1 MAQKRI
7 NKELKGRMRGP
18 NMLINN
24 YFQFLSISDSG
35 YPNRQHAPNF
45 ELPVQKIACHIFFF
59 TKNHRLHLT
68 YTVKNIF
75 SCNNRDDLDR
85 IFRYTLY
92 VNGYG
97 SVTMQKC

>member
-1 MAQKRI
+1 
-7 NKELKGRMRGP
+7 
-18 NMLINN
+18 MLINHN
-24 YFQFLSISDSG
+24 VLCLSISDSG

-45 ELPVQKIACHIFFF
+45 ELPVQKIACHISF
-59 TKNHRLHLT
+59 TKNHRLHHT

-85 IFRYTLY
+85 IFRYTLH

-97 SVTMQKC
+97 SSHFSP